1 MGRDTDCQPLHC
13 MVEAI
18 ESDTGGFWAGKCS
31 RFTGKKRFAGE
42 VQVNSQQRMV
52 KEFHSR
58 FGVFIRSSPG
68 LVDERIRDIRIR
80 LIREE
85 LGEFERA
92 ANERNLVKI
101 ADALADLLYVVYGT
115 GNSYGIDLEPV
126 FDEVH
131 ASNMTKG
138 DPDVRVLNGK
148 IQKAK
153 NFRPPNLQPILE
165 RMGPT

>member
-1 MGRDTDCQPLHC
+1 LDEAAEIDSSWFR
-13 MVEAI
+13 VE
-18 ESDTGGFWAGKCS
+18 ECPGFAGTKGS
-31 RFTGKKRFAGE
+31 AGE
-42 VQVNSQQRMV
+42 VQMNSQQRMV
-52 KEFHSR
+52 QEFHQR

-68 LVDERIRDIRIR
+68 LVDERTRGIRIR

-85 LGEFERA
+85 LGEFEKS
-92 ANERNLVKI
+92 ANEGNLVKI

-115 GNSYGIDLEPV
+115 GNSYGIDLEPI

-153 NFRPPNLQPILE
+153 NFRPPDLQPILE